1 MILDKHEVPEFHL
14 PPEDFYFL
22 ASENHIYD
30 YASLYSFTNRLHD
43 ELKDYTFSVN
53 KPLLIISDSS
63 DELAF
68 LIAGAFLLKIPFF
81 ILHPDSSDLDIRQ
94 ALESVDPPIYY
105 SDQPKRFSRMIGK
118 PHLAITQDWL
128 SDEAPANPTLFSL
141 DKPELVTGL
150 FLTSGSTSTPK
161 IVPIKRRQIFY
172 AAHSSAQNFKPQ
184 KNHYWLLC
192 LPLNH
197 IGGISVI
204 LRSILY
210 HSAIFRMNRF
220 ELDGVRTFL
229 SENRLFEVASL
240 VPTMLSRILEDPVF
254 QIHSGFKA
262 ILLGGG
268 PISPVLINNA
278 VMRGVP
284 IVSSYG
290 MTETC
295 AQIAANAML
304 NPSGTYPPKA
314 SVGTVFPPNQIQI
327 RDDDGKPLPP
337 IEKGRIWLKGPQVF
351 DGYLNKKLNKDMFDS
366 DGWFNTGDYGHLNRN
381 RHLFIENRRSDL
393 IITGGE
399 NVNPL
404 HVELVLNRYDEISES
419 AVIGIPDPNWG
430 QRVVAYIVLNNQFFN
445 TKKLRTELKQ
455 QLRGFQIP
463 KEFIEVEE
471 LPKTPLGKIK
481 RNELIR
487 IYEQTGR

>member
-1 MILDKHEVPEFHL
+1 MILGKHKVPEYHL
-14 PPEDFYFL
+14 PPKDLYFL

-30 YASLYSFTNRLHD
+30 YANLYSFTNHLHD

-63 DELAF
+63 DKLVF

-81 ILHPDSSDLDIRQ
+81 ILHPESSDQDISQ
-94 ALESVDPPIYY
+94 TLELVNPPLYY
-105 SDQPKRFSRMIGK
+105 SDQPKRFARMTGI
-118 PHLAITQDWL
+118 PHLSITQNWL
-128 SDEAPANPTLFSL
+128 GDVASANSALFSL
-141 DKPELVTGL
+141 HEPELVAGL

-172 AAHSSAQNFKPQ
+172 AAHSSAENFKPQ

-210 HSAIFRMNRF
+210 HSATFRMNRF
-220 ELDGVRTFL
+220 ELDHVKTFL
-229 SENRLFEVASL
+229 SENKLFEVASL
-240 VPTMLSRILEDPVF
+240 VPTMLNRILEDPIF
-254 QIHSGFKA
+254 QIHSGLKA

-278 VMRGVP
+278 VTRGIP

-314 SVGTVFPPNQIQI
+314 SVGTIFPPNQIQI
-327 RDDDGKPLPP
+327 RDDNGKPLHP
-337 IEKGRIWLKGPQVF
+337 IEKGQVWLKGPQVF
-351 DGYLNKKLNKDMFDS
+351 DGYLNKELNEDVFDS
-366 DGWFNTGDYGHLNRN
+366 DGWFCTGDYGHLNRN

-393 IITGGE
+393 IVTGGE

-404 HVELVLNRYDEISES
+404 HVESILNRYDEISES
-419 AVIGIPDPNWG
+419 AVIGIPDPKWG

-445 TKKLRTELKQ
+445 TKHLKTELKQ
-455 QLRGFQIP
+455 HLRGFQIP
-463 KEFIEVEE
+463 KEFIMVEE
-471 LPKTPLGKIK
+471 LPKSPLGKIK
-481 RNELIR
+481 RSELIR
-487 IYEQTGR
+487 IYEQSNL